1 MMVRQSL
8 ARHLGITPG
17 AALTLLEGS
26 DRLDLPVDPDCGA
39 LLLRDLEHQPISLRL
54 DPLVPGGVMGDTPM

>member
-1 MMVRQSL
+1 MVRQSL
-8 ARHLGITPG
+8 ARHLDITPG
-17 AALTLLEGS
+17 AALTLLEES

-39 LLLRDLEHQPISLRL
+39 LLLRDLEHLPISLRL